1 MSISE
6 ITSGFQ
12 IGPFTITNTMVWTWF
27 VMLILAGVLIWLAKG
42 AKLEPTGTK
51 QTIAEFIVDLVNK
64 MVSSSMGANKIV
76 FAPYILALISFLAL
90 SNLSG
95 FLFLGFV
102 RPPTAD
108 WATTLAL
115 AVLTFCMMEGFGA
128 GTQGLGTYLKGL
140 AEPVAV
146 LLPIN
151 IISEFAPI
159 VSLSFRLFG
168 NILGGL
174 IIGTLVYNMV
184 YLSSIKVTVWTIV
197 GGVFLLVVL
206 GTSLWSKY
214 RSLTGTA
221 KKIVTWV
228 GALSLLPVLFI
239 CFVHF
244 YFDVFSG
251 LMQSYIF
258 TMLTMMFVSDRIAED
273 WHAQQ

>member
-1 MSISE
+1 
-6 ITSGFQ
+6 
-12 IGPFTITNTMVWTWF
+12 MVWTWLI
-27 VMLILAGVLIWLAKG
+27 MLLLAGVLAWLAKG

-51 QTIAEFIVDLVNK
+51 QTVAEFIVEMINN

-115 AVLTFCMMEGFGA
+115 AVLTFCLMQGFGA
-128 GTQGLGTYLKGL
+128 GTQGLWTYLKGL
-140 AEPVAV
+140 AQPVAI

-174 IIGTLVYNMV
+174 IIGALVYNMI

-197 GGVFLLVVL
+197 AGIAIIVLLS
-206 GTSLWSKY
+206 TSLWT
-214 RSLTGTA
+214 R
-221 KKIVTWV
+221 
-228 GALSLLPVLFI
+228 
-239 CFVHF
+239 
-244 YFDVFSG
+244 
-251 LMQSYIF
+251 
-258 TMLTMMFVSDRIAED
+258 
-273 WHAQQ
+273 

>member
-1 MSISE
+1 LTISE
-6 ITSGFQ
+6 ITEGFHV
-12 IGPFTITNTMVWTWF
+12 GPFTITNTMVWTWLI
-27 VMLILAGVLIWLAKG
+27 MLLLAGVLAWLAKG

-51 QTIAEFIVDLVNK
+51 QTVAEFIVEMINN

-115 AVLTFCMMEGFGA
+115 AVLTFCLMQGFGA
-128 GTQGLGTYLKGL
+128 GTQGLWTYLKGL
-140 AEPVAV
+140 AQPVAI

-174 IIGTLVYNMV
+174 IIGALVYNMI

-197 GGVFLLVVL
+197 AGIAIIVLLS
-206 GTSLWSKY
+206 TSLWTRY
-214 RSLTGTA
+214 RSLTGKA
-221 KKIVTWV
+221 KKIVTLV
-228 GALSLLPVLFI
+228 GVLSLLPVLFI

-258 TMLTMMFVSDRIAED
+258 TMLTMMFVSDRIADD
-273 WHAQQ
+273 WHVQQ

>member
-1 MSISE
+1 
-6 ITSGFQ
+6 
-12 IGPFTITNTMVWTWF
+12 MVWTWLI
-27 VMLILAGVLIWLAKG
+27 MLLLAGVLAWLAKG

-51 QTIAEFIVDLVNK
+51 QTVAEFIVEMINN

-115 AVLTFCMMEGFGA
+115 AVLTFCLMQGFGA
-128 GTQGLGTYLKGL
+128 GTQGLWTYLKGL
-140 AEPVAV
+140 AQPVAI

-174 IIGTLVYNMV
+174 IIGALVYNMI

-197 GGVFLLVVL
+197 AGIAIIVLLS
-206 GTSLWSKY
+206 TSLWTRY
-214 RSLTGTA
+214 RSLTGKA
-221 KKIVTWV
+221 KKIVTLV
-228 GALSLLPVLFI
+228 GVLSLLPVLFI

-258 TMLTMMFVSDRIAED
+258 TMLTMMFVSDRIADD
-273 WHAQQ
+273 WHVQQ

>member
-6 ITSGFQ
+6 VTGGFQ
-12 IGPFTITNTMVWTWF
+12 IGPFTVTNTMVWTWV
-27 VMLILAGVLIWLAKG
+27 VMGILLVVFIWLAHG
-42 AKLEPTGTK
+42 ATMEAKSTK
-51 QTIAEFIVDLVNK
+51 QTVAEFLVDLINK
-64 MVSSSMGANKIV
+64 MVGSNMGANKMC

-115 AVLTFCMMEGFGA
+115 AFLTFCMMEGFGA

-140 AEPVAV
+140 AEPVVV

-174 IIGTLVYNMV
+174 IIGTLIYTMV
-184 YLSSIKVTVWTIV
+184 YLSSTTVTIWTIV
-197 GGVFLLVVL
+197 GGIALLIIL

-214 RSLTGTA
+214 RALNPKA
-221 KKIVTWV
+221 RKIVSIV
-228 GALSLLPVLFI
+228 GALSLLPVLAI

-258 TMLTMMFVSDRIAED
+258 TMLTMMFVSDRIADD
-273 WHAQQ
+273 WHAVQ

>member
-1 MSISE
+1 
-6 ITSGFQ
+6 
-12 IGPFTITNTMVWTWF
+12 MVWTWLI
-27 VMLILAGVLIWLAKG
+27 MLLLAGVLAWLAKG

-51 QTIAEFIVDLVNK
+51 QTVAEFIVEMINN

-115 AVLTFCMMEGFGA
+115 AVLTFCLMQGFGA
-128 GTQGLGTYLKGL
+128 GTQGLWTYLKGL
-140 AEPVAV
+140 AQPVAI

-174 IIGTLVYNMV
+174 IIGALVYNMI

-197 GGVFLLVVL
+197 AGIAIIVLLS
-206 GTSLWSKY
+206 TSLWTRY
-214 RSLTGTA
+214 RSLTGKA
-221 KKIVTWV
+221 KKIVTLV
-228 GALSLLPVLFI
+228 GALSLLPVQF
-239 CFVHF
+239 F
-244 YFDVFSG
+244 
-251 LMQSYIF
+251 LMF
-258 TMLTMMFVSDRIAED
+258 P
-273 WHAQQ
+273 